1 MIRVLDNAL
10 IKLRWTC
17 NVDLHGRENVGVGM
31 DSVISCMAVERGSGG
46 MKRAAMK
53 VVGSK
58 QYIRKATQNLNLSP
72 QRPQRVV

>member
-17 NVDLHGRENVGVGM
+17 NLDLHGRENVGVGM
-31 DSVISCMAVERGSGG
+31 DSVIPCMGVERGSGG

-53 VVGSK
+53 VIH
-58 QYIRKATQNLNLSP
+58 Q
-72 QRPQRVV
+72 VVSNISAKLPKI

>member
-17 NVDLHGRENVGVGM
+17 NLDLHGRENVGVGM
-31 DSVISCMAVERGSGG
+31 DSVIPCMGVERGSGG

-53 VVGSK
+53 VI
-58 QYIRKATQNLNLSP
+58 Q
-72 QRPQRVV
+72 